1 LDGDDHAG
9 RRGRVRCLGKGQ
21 IFHVLPLL
29 EPADLFDPAAL
40 LQGAGPW
47 VLAVIVVIVFIET
60 GLLFPFLPGDSLLFT
75 AGLLSIPL
83 ALPLYILVPA
93 AALAAVVGDQVGY
106 SIGKTFG
113 PRLFRPDARVFK
125 TAYRDRADQF
135 FLRYGARSLVLAR
148 FVPIVRTVIPPIVGT
163 SALPYRRFLVWN
175 AIGGVAWALAL
186 SLAGFWLGK
195 IPLIADN
202 VDLIAVVIVALSV
215 VPVGID
221 LLRRRAATTA
231 AQEGD

>member
-1 LDGDDHAG
+1 MFLA
-9 RRGRVRCLGKGQ
+9 
-21 IFHVLPLL
+21 LPLL
-29 EPADLFDPAAL
+29 HPGDLFDPAAL

-83 ALPLYILVPA
+83 GLPLYVLVPA
-93 AALAAVVGDQVGY
+93 AALAAIVGDQVGY

-113 PRLFRPDARVFK
+113 QRLFKPDARLFK
-125 TAYRDRADQF
+125 SAYRDRADQF

-148 FVPIVRTVIPPIVGT
+148 FVPIVRTFIPPIVGT
-163 SALPYRRFLVWN
+163 SSLPYRRFLLWN
-175 AIGGVAWALAL
+175 AIGGIGWALAL

-195 IPLIADN
+195 IPFIANN
-202 VDLIAVVIVALSV
+202 VDLIAVVIVAASV

-221 LLRRRAATTA
+221 LLRRRASTPLRE
-231 AQEGD
+231 EG

>member
-1 LDGDDHAG
+1 MFHA
-9 RRGRVRCLGKGQ
+9 L
-21 IFHVLPLL
+21 HVLA
-29 EPADLFDPAAL
+29 PADLFDPAAL

-83 ALPLYILVPA
+83 GLPLYVLVPA
-93 AALAAVVGDQVGY
+93 AALAAIVGDQVGY
-106 SIGKTFG
+106 SIGKSFG
-113 PRLFRPDARVFK
+113 RRLFKPGARVFK
-125 TAYRDRADQF
+125 SAYRDRADQF

-148 FVPIVRTVIPPIVGT
+148 FVPIVRTFIPPIVGT
-163 SALPYRRFLVWN
+163 STLPYRRFLVWN
-175 AIGGVAWALAL
+175 AIGGIAWALAL
-186 SLAGFWLGK
+186 SVAGFWLGK
-195 IPLIADN
+195 IPFIANN

-221 LLRRRAATTA
+221 LLRRRATSTRGV
-231 AQEGD
+231 QEGD